1 MTEREL
7 EEFVEVADRFRE
19 KYASSP
25 ERARRLPI
33 ELGAITESGDI
44 AEPYASAEKFA

>member
-7 EEFVEVADRFRE
+7 QEFVEAADRFRE

-25 ERARRLPI
+25 ECARRLLV
-33 ELGAITESGDI
+33 ELGAITEAGEI